1 MCVILGFVRSQRTP
15 CKMVSVVT
23 SIVQTGVE
31 AEKEYSGFEEYR
43 FATCLPLEVPIFS
56 AVELGH

>member
-1 MCVILGFVRSQRTP
+1 
-15 CKMVSVVT
+15 MVSVVT